1 MPREQNTSSSSAE
14 PTIGTIDEQIREIA
28 REGARKLLQRALEAE
43 IESHLNQH
51 ADLVTSEHHQAVVRN
66 GYAPRRTIFTG
77 VGPVEIRRPRVDE
90 RIAIGVDSS
99 HQRFASGVLPRF
111 MRRTPTIEGAVA
123 VLYLKGISTNDF
135 DMALQAIYGEDVG
148 SLSANTVSR
157 LKEVWYE
164 EYQAWRKSSLSST
177 EYAYIWADGV
187 YFNARIEGERNC
199 ILVVIG
205 AKFNGQ
211 KELLAMGDGVR
222 ESEAS
227 WRELLLEMKGRGM
240 SVDPKLAIADG
251 ALAFWKALS
260 QVFPTTAVQRCWVHK
275 TANVLDKMPK
285 GVRPRAKTLVHDIYL
300 AETETQAQKAFD
312 HFCEGYR
319 DRYPKAVETLE
330 KDRELLMT
338 FYRFPA
344 SHWKHIRSTNVI
356 ESVFAT
362 VRLRTYKTKGLGTR
376 NATLAMA
383 FKLTQEA
390 EKRWRRIGGW
400 RLLEL
405 VQTGRAFKDGDLVEE
420 SAA

>member
-66 GYAPRRTIFTG
+66 GYAPKRTIFTG

-90 RIAIGVDSS
+90 RIAIEVDSS

-157 LKEVWYE
+157 LKEVWFE

-187 YFNARIEGERNC
+187 
-199 ILVVIG
+199 
-205 AKFNGQ
+205 
-211 KELLAMGDGVR
+211 
-222 ESEAS
+222 
-227 WRELLLEMKGRGM
+227 
-240 SVDPKLAIADG
+240 
-251 ALAFWKALS
+251 
-260 QVFPTTAVQRCWVHK
+260 
-275 TANVLDKMPK
+275 
-285 GVRPRAKTLVHDIYL
+285 
-300 AETETQAQKAFD
+300 
-312 HFCEGYR
+312 
-319 DRYPKAVETLE
+319 
-330 KDRELLMT
+330 
-338 FYRFPA
+338 
-344 SHWKHIRSTNVI
+344 
-356 ESVFAT
+356 
-362 VRLRTYKTKGLGTR
+362 
-376 NATLAMA
+376 
-383 FKLTQEA
+383 
-390 EKRWRRIGGW
+390 
-400 RLLEL
+400 
-405 VQTGRAFKDGDLVEE
+405 
-420 SAA
+420 